1 MWGYLSHLLVHA
13 EYYKGGKKVFSSDLI
28 VGSVIALTGSKQ
40 GAFSINVDTRAAKN
54 FDKDL
59 ISVLIDNAIPT
70 CWLVQRVLI

>member
-1 MWGYLSHLLVHA
+1 
-13 EYYKGGKKVFSSDLI
+13 LI

-40 GAFSINVDTRAAKN
+40 GAFSINVDTRTAKN

-70 CWLVQRVLI
+70 CWLVQKVLI